1 MKKIIVYILITMPL
15 FMRAQQAPQGTEG
28 TVRYL
33 KTQNWA
39 KMMASLDYMSKQ
51 TRERIMYQWGSRG
64 EWKQFCVLH
73 FNAKETKYEN
83 SEERAEPDDEG
94 YSWRK
99 NAYSVKRN
107 FEQNTMNEVYEMLGK
122 TYIIEDSLRGFDWK
136 IQNDLK
142 EVAGHICMKAFYE
155 DTLKK
160 QKIVVWF
167 AQDIPSSAGPER
179 FYGLPGLI
187 LEANYNDD
195 ALVLTADK
203 IEYKK
208 LTTEFDPP
216 KKLKGKK
223 IKEAEYFAIIK
234 KQIDEKMK
242 EEQPWF
248 WGDIRY

>member
-1 MKKIIVYILITMPL
+1 MKKIIIYLLIIMP
-15 FMRAQQAPQGTEG
+15 FFTHAQQAPQGTEG

-51 TRERIMYQWGSRG
+51 TRERIMYQWGNRS

-73 FNAKETKYEN
+73 FNPKETKYEN
-83 SEERAEPDDEG
+83 SEEKAEPDDEG

-99 NAYSVKRN
+99 NAYYVKRN

-167 AQDIPSSAGPER
+167 AQDIPLSAGPER

-187 LEANYNDD
+187 LEVNYNDD

-203 IEYKK
+203 IDYKK

-223 IKEAEYFAIIK
+223 IKEAEYFAILK
-234 KQIDEKMK
+234 KQIDEKVK

>member
-1 MKKIIVYILITMPL
+1 MKKIIVYCLIIMP
-15 FMRAQQAPQGTEG
+15 FFIRAQQAPQGTEG

-51 TRERIMYQWGSRG
+51 TRERIMYQWGNRS

-73 FNAKETKYEN
+73 FNTKETKYET
-83 SEERAEPDDEG
+83 SEELAEPDDEG

-99 NAYSVKRN
+99 NLFFVKRN
-107 FEQNTMNEVYEMLGK
+107 FEQNTMNEGYEMLGK
-122 TYIIEDSLRGFDWK
+122 TYIIEDSLGGFEWK

-160 QKIVVWF
+160 QKIVAWF

-187 LEANYNDD
+187 LEVNYNDD

-203 IEYKK
+203 IDYKK
-208 LTTEFDPP
+208 LTTELNLP

-223 IKEAEYFAIIK
+223 IKEAEYFAILK
-234 KQIDEKMK
+234 KHIDEKVK